1 MLTELFGSTLINPSE
16 KSKDAACVVVGGS
29 SEEVLA
35 LLSSLRTDPTTAR
48 RVLTDLSKDSRAEV
62 RAWVPF
68 AARKVLGQQAVPFLV
83 TLAGDPNPD
92 VSDVALEELRDL
104 DPEAAKKLVKTI
116 RKKLLSSDPKE
127 SAFAMW
133 TLAQLGD
140 RDSVDAIRQLGVRA
154 ESPFLRKTAE
164 VVSLALEGNVDE
176 ILRRIREHD
185 HDRMA
190 ALSNAA
196 LLVGGPRGL
205 EAVKECAENAPDP
218 ECRHYCQWQLD
229 QSKAGT

>member
-1 MLTELFGSTLINPSE
+1 MGFRGLMNARM
-16 KSKDAACVVVGGS
+16 KSKDAASLVVDGS

-35 LLSSLRTDPTTAR
+35 LLSTLRADPSVAR

-68 AARKVLGQQAVPFLV
+68 AARKVLGPQAVPFLV

-104 DPEAAKKLVKTI
+104 DPEAAKTLVKLI
-116 RKKLLSSDPKE
+116 RTKLRSKDPDE
-127 SAFAMW
+127 SIFAMW
-133 TLAQLGD
+133 TLTQLGD
-140 RDSVDAIRQLGVRA
+140 RDSADQIRNVSERS
-154 ESPFLRKTAE
+154 EFPFQRRTAE
-164 VVSLALEGNVDE
+164 VVLLALEGNVDE

-185 HDRMA
+185 HDHMA

-229 QSKAGT
+229 QLKAGI